1 MVGLTKLDDTINL
14 TESIQKK
21 HERTTRVWQK
31 WRFSAPQTHLWLI
44 KVWFSASTFV
54 VKIATFAKPE
64 NVSGQAKCDTYHY
77 LNEKMEL
84 KLNER
89 KLTFKIIQ
97 LTFDKKNI
105 ENIFYDK
112 NNKTLKET
120 FEHDKYSRL
129 KTLLADKYK
138 NQLDLK
144 LGDFLKHLKQTND
157 KNYLCFLNKYGDNKF
172 CEFKIQDHLTDKGI
186 YCYIKNGEIKY
197 IGRCTDN
204 FKKRINQGYG
214 KIHPKN
220 CFKDGQ
226 ATNCHLNSLINSAD
240 NIEFGVYLM
249 TDKSTEEIKELEKL
263 ILTCNRYEWNIQT
276 S

>member
-1 MVGLTKLDDTINL
+1 
-14 TESIQKK
+14 
-21 HERTTRVWQK
+21 
-31 WRFSAPQTHLWLI
+31 
-44 KVWFSASTFV
+44 
-54 VKIATFAKPE
+54 
-64 NVSGQAKCDTYHY
+64 
-77 LNEKMEL
+77 MEL

-129 KTLLADKYK
+129 KTILAEKYK

>member
-1 MVGLTKLDDTINL
+1 MGVLPRYRPSLKA
-14 TESIQKK
+14 Q
-21 HERTTRVWQK
+21 
-31 WRFSAPQTHLWLI
+31 
-44 KVWFSASTFV
+44 
-54 VKIATFAKPE
+54 

>member
-1 MVGLTKLDDTINL
+1 
-14 TESIQKK
+14 
-21 HERTTRVWQK
+21 
-31 WRFSAPQTHLWLI
+31 
-44 KVWFSASTFV
+44 
-54 VKIATFAKPE
+54 
-64 NVSGQAKCDTYHY
+64 
-77 LNEKMEL
+77 MEL

-89 KLTFKIIQ
+89 KLTFEIIQ
-97 LTFDKKNI
+97 LTFVKKNI

-129 KTLLADKYK
+129 RTLLADKYK

-144 LGDFLKHLKQTND
+144 LGDFLKQLKQTND

-240 NIEFGVYLM
+240 NVEFGVYVM

>member
-1 MVGLTKLDDTINL
+1 
-14 TESIQKK
+14 
-21 HERTTRVWQK
+21 
-31 WRFSAPQTHLWLI
+31 
-44 KVWFSASTFV
+44 
-54 VKIATFAKPE
+54 
-64 NVSGQAKCDTYHY
+64 
-77 LNEKMEL
+77 MEI

-120 FEHDKYSRL
+120 FEHDKYSCL

-144 LGDFLKHLKQTND
+144 LGDFLKHLKETND
-157 KNYLCFLNKYGDNKF
+157 KNYLCFLNKYGDNEF

-240 NIEFGVYLM
+240 NVEFGIYVM

>member
-1 MVGLTKLDDTINL
+1 
-14 TESIQKK
+14 
-21 HERTTRVWQK
+21 
-31 WRFSAPQTHLWLI
+31 
-44 KVWFSASTFV
+44 
-54 VKIATFAKPE
+54 
-64 NVSGQAKCDTYHY
+64 
-77 LNEKMEL
+77 MEL
-84 KLNER
+84 KLNDK
-89 KLTFKIIQ
+89 KLKFKIIQ

-112 NNKTLKET
+112 NNKTLEET
-120 FEHDKYSRL
+120 FQHQKYSRL
-129 KTLLADKYK
+129 NTLLADKYK
-138 NQLDLK
+138 NHLGEK
-144 LGDFLKHLKQTND
+144 LGDFLKNLKQTND

-186 YCYIKNGEIKY
+186 YCYIKDGEIKY

-204 FKKRINQGYG
+204 FKRRINQGYG

-220 CFKDGQ
+220 CFIDGQ
-226 ATNCHLNSLINSAD
+226 ATNCHLNSSINSAD
-240 NIEFGVYLM
+240 NVEFGVYVM

>member
-1 MVGLTKLDDTINL
+1 
-14 TESIQKK
+14 
-21 HERTTRVWQK
+21 
-31 WRFSAPQTHLWLI
+31 
-44 KVWFSASTFV
+44 
-54 VKIATFAKPE
+54 
-64 NVSGQAKCDTYHY
+64 
-77 LNEKMEL
+77 MEL
-84 KLNER
+84 KLNDR

-120 FEHDKYSRL
+120 FEHHKYSRL

-144 LGDFLKHLKQTND
+144 LGEFLKHLKQTND

-186 YCYIKNGEIKY
+186 YCYIKNSEIKY

-220 CFKDGQ
+220 CFIDGQ

-240 NIEFGVYLM
+240 NVEFGVYVM

>member
-1 MVGLTKLDDTINL
+1 
-14 TESIQKK
+14 
-21 HERTTRVWQK
+21 
-31 WRFSAPQTHLWLI
+31 
-44 KVWFSASTFV
+44 
-54 VKIATFAKPE
+54 
-64 NVSGQAKCDTYHY
+64 
-77 LNEKMEL
+77 MEL

-240 NIEFGVYLM
+240 NVEFGVYVM